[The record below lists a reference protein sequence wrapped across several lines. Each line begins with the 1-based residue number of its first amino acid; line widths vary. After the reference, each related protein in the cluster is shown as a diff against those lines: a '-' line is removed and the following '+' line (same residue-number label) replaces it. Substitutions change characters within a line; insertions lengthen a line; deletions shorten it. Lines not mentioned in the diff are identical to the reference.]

1 MTIRKHSQN
10 TVTRS
15 EFTCVRDGL
24 VIRGTQLRPVGVKLP
39 AVILSHG
46 FNGNRKGVLKYA
58 EVVARWGY
66 TAFCFDFCG
75 GGPDTES
82 DGQTYDMT
90 VFSEKEDLKA
100 VLQYVKSLAYI
111 DSSRIILMG
120 FSQGGFVSALAATE
134 LPEQVAKLVL
144 FYPALCIPD
153 DARRGRMMQAS
164 FSPEHIPDLIPCGSM
179 VLGHDYPALVLGME
193 PFREVCTYPGPTLI
207 LHGTEDTC
215 VPPSYSRRAA
225 ERYPDCQLLLITGAG
240 HHFNHSQNTVA
251 LKAVWRFLSGK
262 RKLLAE
268 VRSTHLIHQ
277 NRLNLCYVADPGTP
291 AKNLRHFLKKTLAK
305 ILPI

>member
-100 VLQYVKSLAYI
+100 VLQYVKSLAYV

-120 FSQGGFVSALAATE
+120 FSQGGFVSALAAAE

-164 FSPEHIPDLIPCGSM
+164 FSPEHIPDLIP
-179 VLGHDYPALVLGME
+179 VW
-193 PFREVCTYPGPTLI
+193 
-207 LHGTEDTC
+207 LHGPGTRLSC
-215 VPPSYSRRAA
+215 LS
-225 ERYPDCQLLLITGAG
+225 AG
-240 HHFNHSQNTVA
+240 HGTLQGGLYLSRPHSDPSRHGGYLRSSLLFQAGSGT
-251 LKAVWRFLSGK
+251 LSGLSAAFDH
-262 RKLLAE
+262 RRRPPL
-268 VRSTHLIHQ
+268 
-277 NRLNLCYVADPGTP
+277 
-291 AKNLRHFLKKTLAK
+291 
-305 ILPI
+305 